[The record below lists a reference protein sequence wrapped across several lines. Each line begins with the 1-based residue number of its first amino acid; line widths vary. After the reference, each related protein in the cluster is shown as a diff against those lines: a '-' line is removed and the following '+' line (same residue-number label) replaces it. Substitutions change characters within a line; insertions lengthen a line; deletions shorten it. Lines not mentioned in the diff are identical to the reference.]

1 MATNQPNQVAVQNE
15 KEKVQLGMPD
25 VWIKRTPAGRI
36 SAVRA
41 DMVLKES
48 QGELCFIEGKP
59 MITADGYYRLNQV
72 ASLAI
77 MTPDSISIPSAD
89 GDGVRRVANPYPF
102 IDPASGTQK
111 GVWVKKL
118 AVGYSPIGS
127 MVVSSTTLFY
137 DFSLYFI
144 ADLQKKVKDNREAG
158 RLCFE
163 HQLTDDERAKGI
175 FMRIEGD
182 LGIWANTQHPDILR
196 AVSTWIQNKQ
206 FGERKAQ
213 TVAERNALKHHPALA
228 MKLAGI
234 QGNKGNGAGMV
245 TVIGWQHDHGRDEL
259 EDIARAADAGQPIEV
274 AGRQVEVTEHTGE
287 VSPEELMTA
296 AEDDPDPSGN
306 SWPDDGDRGATEAG
320 AQEGLF

>member
-1 MATNQPNQVAVQNE
+1 MAINQPAVQQE
-15 KEKVQLGMPD
+15 RVPLGAPD
-25 VWIKRTPAGRI
+25 VWVKRTPTGRI

-41 DMVLKES
+41 DLVLKEGH
-48 QGELCFIEGKP
+48 GEICLIEGKP

-77 MTPDSISIPSAD
+77 ITPDSISIPDAN
-89 GDGVRRVANPYPF
+89 GEGVRRVANPYPF
-102 IDPASGTQK
+102 IDPKSGTQK

-118 AVGYSPIGS
+118 AIGYSPIGS

-144 ADLQKKVKDNREAG
+144 ADLQKKVKENREAG

-163 HQLTDDERAKGI
+163 HQLSETEREKGI
-175 FMRIEGD
+175 FMRIEGE
-182 LGIWANTQHPDILR
+182 LGIWANTQHPDILK

-213 TVAERNALKHHPALA
+213 TVAERNALKHHPALS
-228 MKLAGI
+228 MKLANV
-234 QGNKGNGAGMV
+234 QGAKGMTTGMV
-245 TVIGWQHDHGRDEL
+245 SVIGWQHDHSRDEL
-259 EDIARAADAGQPIEV
+259 EEVARAADAGQPVEIG
-274 AGRQVEVTEHTGE
+274 GRQVEVSEHVGD
-287 VSPEELMTA
+287 VAPEEAAAA
-296 AEDDPDPSGN
+296 AEDDPETAEG
-306 SWPDDGDRGATEAG
+306 GEAQAGEPG